1 MTTAEIKPWKGWRF
15 RTFLISV
22 ALSAFGYLAV
32 SLWSGWREVFNAVA
46 AVGIFGTL
54 IALGLSLVNYGL
66 RFVRWQYYL
75 QLLDQPLSWRPS
87 LRIYLAGFALTT
99 TPGKAGEMLRS
110 VFLRDHGIPYS
121 KSLAAFF
128 AERLCDLI
136 AVLIL
141 VAVGAWRHE
150 SAQPIILGLGVMLIL
165 GLGLLHTPGWLR
177 AIETR
182 IGRLLKPRLR
192 NFLLSAIETV
202 LQFRRCFAFSTMIYA
217 IVLGLFAWG
226 AEGLGLYYVAH
237 WMGAEIPLAE
247 ALFIYAFSMLIGALS
262 FLPGGLGSAEVTMI
276 GLLLLN
282 GMDEA
287 QAVACTLFVRLVTL
301 WFAVVLGLLA
311 LPRGR

>member
-1 MTTAEIKPWKGWRF
+1 MTTAETKSLEGWRF

-22 ALSAFGYLAV
+22 ALSAVGYLAV
-32 SLWSGWREVFNAVA
+32 SLWSGWREVLNAVA

-66 RFVRWQYYL
+66 RFIRWQYYL
-75 QLLDQPLSWRPS
+75 QLLDHPLSWQPS

-110 VFLRDHGIPYS
+110 VFLKGYGMPYS

-150 SAQPIILGLGVMLIL
+150 SAQPIILGFGAILIL

-177 AIETR
+177 VIEER
-182 IGRLLKPRLR
+182 VGGLLRLR
-192 NFLLSAIETV
+192 LKVFLLSAIETV
-202 LQFRRCFAFSTMIYA
+202 LQFRRCFAVSTMVYA
-217 IVLGLFAWG
+217 ISLGIFAWG
-226 AEGLGLYYVAH
+226 AEGLGFYYVAH
-237 WMGAEIPLAE
+237 WMGTEIPLSE

-301 WFAVVLGLLA
+301 WFAVILGLLA

>member
-1 MTTAEIKPWKGWRF
+1 MTTAETNALEGWRF

-22 ALSAFGYLAV
+22 ALSALGYLAV
-32 SLWSGWREVFNAVA
+32 SLWGGWREVLNAVA
-46 AVGIFGTL
+46 AVGVFGTL

-66 RFVRWQYYL
+66 RFARWQHYL
-75 QLLDQPLSWRPS
+75 QLLDHSLPWRPS

-110 VFLRDHGIPYS
+110 VFLKRHGMPYP

-141 VAVGAWRHE
+141 VAIGAWRHE
-150 SAQPIILGLGVMLIL
+150 SAQPLILGLGAILIL
-165 GLGLLHTPGWLR
+165 GLGLLHVPGWLR
-177 AIETR
+177 AIEAKIAR
-182 IGRLLKPRLR
+182 ILR
-192 NFLLSAIETV
+192 PGLRTFLLSAIETV
-202 LQFRRCFAFSTMIYA
+202 LQFRRCFTFSTMTYA

-226 AEGLGLYYVAH
+226 AEGLGLYYVAQ
-237 WMGAEIPLAE
+237 WMGTEISLEE

-282 GMDEA
+282 GMGEA
-287 QAVACTLFVRLVTL
+287 QAVACTLFVRLATL